1 MREMKNII
9 CATVLLFSLQL
20 KAQDFPYHYFTH
32 IDPILNNPSLAA
44 FNNKM
49 NVNAASYNLWAGG
62 FKPLNDYVL
71 SFSLS
76 PNFVKNRKGIYYES
90 RYALGAVLQR
100 ENIGPLTLNILQLIY
115 AYHIPLSNTAL
126 LSLGVN
132 GLIEN
137 IGIDVNSLTPIQ
149 NDDTRLLTGNNNA
162 FAFDGGFGASVS
174 GEDFRV
180 SFSVF
185 NLAPATFR
193 FNYDL
198 SEEIP
203 EYRKYFLTGNYLVKL
218 SDKYFFQPEITM
230 RNTIQNKLG
239 FDSVALFDLHF
250 LSFGLGYRSENTIFI
265 FAKVPVQDFVFS
277 YTSENP
283 VNANHMVGNGHTFS
297 VGWRFDQ

>member
-1 MREMKNII
+1 MRALKNVICII
-9 CATVLLFSLQL
+9 VLLFSLQL

-32 IDPILNNPSLAA
+32 IDPMLNNPSLAGL
-44 FNNKM
+44 NHKI
-49 NVNAASYNLWAGG
+49 NVNAATYNLWAGG
-62 FKPLNDYVL
+62 FKPLNDYLL
-71 SFSLS
+71 SFSIS
-76 PNFVKNRKGIYYES
+76 PDFIKNRRGIFTEP

-100 ENIGPLTLNILQLIY
+100 ENMGPFTLNILQLIY

-149 NDDTRLLTGNNNA
+149 NDDPRLLTGNNNA
-162 FAFDGGFGASVS
+162 FAFDGGFGATVS
-174 GEDFRV
+174 SKYFRV
-180 SFSVF
+180 SLSIL

-193 FNYDL
+193 FNDGS

-203 EYRKYFLTGNYLVKL
+203 EYRKYFLTGNYQVKL
-218 SDKYFFQPEITM
+218 SDKFFFQPEIVL
-230 RNTIQNKLG
+230 RNTILNNLG
-239 FDSVALFDLHF
+239 YDFSASFDLYF

-265 FAKVPVQDFVFS
+265 YVKVPMQDFVFL

-283 VNANHMVGNGHTFS
+283 VNANHMIGNGHTFS
-297 VGWRFDQ
+297 VGWSFE